1 MCKNETM
8 CLADK
13 CNDKCL
19 YDLKECNYGG
29 AGVECAP
36 SYGGFVKSESTLT
49 FFLLLL
55 WNTVTLLGNGCK
67 DFKVIQNIFTET
79 C

>member
-36 SYGGFVKSESTLT
+36 SYGGFVKSESSRVDCMDWTKRQVSFIYMISMLR
-49 FFLLLL
+49 
-55 WNTVTLLGNGCK
+55 V
-67 DFKVIQNIFTET
+67 
-79 C
+79 